1 MEPERARI
9 TIRHPFATF
18 PRDVNCLGRSS
29 STFRDGAIRP
39 HGPRSLS
46 TAEPAIFW
54 MGDDPTGAWPRIP
67 RLAFRV
73 RRDVVPWWDFA
84 TGIGCRRQ
92 RCRLGRVRSSRGRL
106 RITGLKPTYRSL
118 CCRGL
123 GKPSF
128 PIGDDTLRTA
138 TIRRRDRP
146 VTVHSALRGTR
157 PKGIGRTDRP
167 TCELDFEACLIPY
180 SPKP

>member
-1 MEPERARI
+1 MACSKFRCPGWAMEPERARI

-128 PIGDDTLRTA
+128 PIADNPGA
-138 TIRRRDRP
+138 IREAPLSISR
-146 VTVHSALRGTR
+146 ALRGQS
-157 PKGIGRTDRP
+157 
-167 TCELDFEACLIPY
+167 EAVV
-180 SPKP
+180 SR

>member
-1 MEPERARI
+1 MRSFPMDLSPGRHKGKSLSNGSPSEAKGISRRRDTGKVIDSRWLAQSSGVRDGQWSRSEHGLPSVTPSRI
-9 TIRHPFATF
+9 F

-106 RITGLKPTYRSL
+106 RITGLKPTSRS
-118 CCRGL
+118 
-123 GKPSF
+123 
-128 PIGDDTLRTA
+128 
-138 TIRRRDRP
+138 
-146 VTVHSALRGTR
+146 
-157 PKGIGRTDRP
+157 
-167 TCELDFEACLIPY
+167 
-180 SPKP
+180 